1 MMKVVKSLFFLIFIV
16 SYSFAQQSLSLRKA
30 IEIGL
35 QNNYSI
41 RLAESDA
48 DITEQNRK
56 AALSALMPRI
66 DASATYNKSIVDTR
80 QVFVT
85 GVIQERDGAATTQNL
100 AGLQMSWVLF
110 DGLKMFASY
119 DRIKELEKMGEQ
131 NAKAAVQSVLADIII
146 NYYAIVASQVQ
157 LKANADALEV
167 SKKRVEVL
175 ENKVK
180 VGSGSTL
187 DLLNAKVDY
196 NSDYSNYIRQQE
208 NLKNLKIRL
217 NELLILPVTDDF
229 IPTDSIP
236 TNTLLNTNDLY
247 TKLLSQNPML
257 INAKSQQRI
266 AELNLKEVSADRYP
280 TIRLNSGYNY
290 SNVNA
295 QAGFFTENRT
305 QGLNYGVTASVNI
318 FNGLLQSRRE
328 KTAKI
333 QSQAASISYEAAKLS
348 LETNW
353 NLLLNNYK
361 NNFELLKL
369 ERENQIVAKRN
380 IDISIEKYNLGGISS
395 LQLREAQKAYIDAN
409 SRYVNALYQFKLAET
424 SLLELSSSILP

>member
-1 MMKVVKSLFFLIFIV
+1 MKLIKSIIFLFFIV

-48 DITEQNRK
+48 GITEQNRK
-56 AALSALMPRI
+56 AAISALMPRI

-85 GVIQERDGAATTQNL
+85 GVVQERDGAATTQNL
-100 AGLQMSWVLF
+100 AGLQLSWVLF

-131 NAKAAVQSVLADIII
+131 NAKAAVQGVLADIII

-167 SKKRVEVL
+167 SMKRVEVL

-229 IPTDSIP
+229 IPSDSIP
-236 TNTLLNTNDLY
+236 TNTLLNTDDLY
-247 TKLLSQNPML
+247 IKLLSQNPSL

-361 NNFELLKL
+361 NNFELLNL
-369 ERENQIVAKRN
+369 ERENQVVAKRN

-395 LQLREAQKAYIDAN
+395 LQLREAQKAFIDAN

-424 SLLELSSSILP
+424 SLLELSSSIIP

>member
-1 MMKVVKSLFFLIFIV
+1 MKVVKSIFFLIFIV

-56 AALSALMPRI
+56 AAVSALMPRI
-66 DASATYNKSIVDTR
+66 DANATYNKSIVDTR
-80 QVFVT
+80 QLFVT
-85 GVIQERDGAATTQNL
+85 GVIQERDAATTTQNL

-196 NSDYSNYIRQQE
+196 NSDYSNYLRQQE

-217 NELLILPVTDDF
+217 NELLILPVNDDF
-229 IPTDSIP
+229 TPSDSIP
-236 TNTLLNTNDLY
+236 TNTLLNTDDLY
-247 TKLLSQNPML
+247 NKLLIQNPML

-266 AELNLKEVSADRYP
+266 AELNVKEVSADRYP

-295 QAGFFTENRT
+295 QAGFVIENRT
-305 QGLNYGVTASVNI
+305 QGLSYGVTASVNI

-333 QSQAASISYEAAKLS
+333 QSQAASMSYEVAKLT

-353 NLLLNNYK
+353 SLLLNNYK
-361 NNFELLKL
+361 NNFELLRL
-369 ERENQIVAKRN
+369 ERENQLVAKRN
-380 IDISIEKYNLGGISS
+380 IDISVEKYHLGGISS

-424 SLLELSSSILP
+424 SLLELSSSIIP

>member
-1 MMKVVKSLFFLIFIV
+1 
-16 SYSFAQQSLSLRKA
+16 
-30 IEIGL
+30 
-35 QNNYSI
+35 
-41 RLAESDA
+41 LAESDA
-48 DITEQNRK
+48 DISEQNRK
-56 AALSALMPRI
+56 AAISALMPRI
-66 DASATYNKSIVDTR
+66 DANATYNKSIVDTR
-80 QVFVT
+80 QAFVT
-85 GVIQERDGAATTQNL
+85 GVIQERDGATTTQNL

-131 NAKAAVQSVLADIII
+131 NAKAAVQGVLADIII

-236 TNTLLNTNDLY
+236 TNTLLNTDDLY
-247 TKLLSQNPML
+247 LKLLSQNPTL

-295 QAGFFTENRT
+295 QAGFVIENRT
-305 QGLNYGVTASVNI
+305 QGLSYGVTASVNI

-333 QSQAASISYEAAKLS
+333 QSQAASLSYEAAKLS

-395 LQLREAQKAYIDAN
+395 LQLREAQKAFIDAN

-424 SLLELSSSILP
+424 SLLELSSSIIP

>member
-1 MMKVVKSLFFLIFIV
+1 MKLIKSILLLFFIV
-16 SYSFAQQSLSLRKA
+16 SYSFAQQPLSLRKA

-56 AALSALMPRI
+56 AAISALMPRI

-146 NYYAIVASQVQ
+146 NYYAIVAAQVQ

-167 SKKRVEVL
+167 SKKRVDVL

-196 NSDYSNYIRQQE
+196 NSDYSNYLRQQE

-229 IPTDSIP
+229 VPSDSIP
-236 TNTLLNTNDLY
+236 TNTLLNTDDLY
-247 TKLLSQNPML
+247 TKLVSQNPML

-266 AELNLKEVSADRYP
+266 AELNVKEVAADRYP

-305 QGLNYGVTASVNI
+305 QGLNYGITASVNI

-333 QSQAASISYEAAKLS
+333 QSQAASLSYEAAKLS

-361 NNFELLKL
+361 NNFELLRL

-395 LQLREAQKAYIDAN
+395 LQLREAQKAFIDAN

-424 SLLELSSSILP
+424 SLLELSSSIIP

>member
-1 MMKVVKSLFFLIFIV
+1 MKVVKSTFFFIFIV
-16 SYSFAQQSLSLRKA
+16 SCSFAQQPLSLRKA

-48 DITEQNRK
+48 DITQQNRK
-56 AALSALMPRI
+56 AAVSALMPRI
-66 DASATYNKSIVDTR
+66 DANATYNKSIVDTR
-80 QVFVT
+80 QLFVT
-85 GVIQERDGAATTQNL
+85 GVIQERDAATTTQNL

-157 LKANADALEV
+157 LIANADALEV

-175 ENKVK
+175 EIKVN

-196 NSDYSNYIRQQE
+196 NSDYSNYLRQQE

-217 NELLILPVTDDF
+217 NELLILPVSDDF
-229 IPTDSIP
+229 ILSDSIP
-236 TNTLLNTNDLY
+236 TNTLLNINELY
-247 TKLLSQNPML
+247 SKLLSQNPML

-266 AELNLKEVSADRYP
+266 AELNVKEVSADRYP

-295 QAGFFTENRT
+295 QAGFVIENRT
-305 QGLNYGVTASVNI
+305 QGLSYGVTASMNI

-333 QSQAASISYEAAKLS
+333 QSQVASISYEAAKLS

-361 NNFELLKL
+361 NNFELLRL
-369 ERENQIVAKRN
+369 ERENQLVAKRN
-380 IDISIEKYNLGGISS
+380 IDISVEKYHLGGISS

-424 SLLELSSSILP
+424 SLLELSSSIIP

>member
-1 MMKVVKSLFFLIFIV
+1 MKVVKSIFFLIFIA
-16 SYSFAQQSLSLRKA
+16 SYSFAQQNLSLRKA

-66 DASATYNKSIVDTR
+66 DANATYNKSIVDTR

-85 GVIQERDGAATTQNL
+85 GVIQERDAATTTQNL

-180 VGSGSTL
+180 VGSSSTL

-196 NSDYSNYIRQQE
+196 NSDYSNYLRQQE

-217 NELLILPVTDDF
+217 NELLILPVNDDF
-229 IPTDSIP
+229 TPSDSIP
-236 TNTLLNTNDLY
+236 TNTLLNTDDLY
-247 TKLLSQNPML
+247 NKLLIQNPLL

-266 AELNLKEVSADRYP
+266 AELNVKEVSADRYP

-295 QAGFFTENRT
+295 QAGFVIENRT
-305 QGLNYGVTASVNI
+305 QGLSYGVTASVNI

-333 QSQAASISYEAAKLS
+333 QSQAASMSYEVAKLT

-353 NLLLNNYK
+353 SLLLNNYK
-361 NNFELLKL
+361 NNFELLRL
-369 ERENQIVAKRN
+369 ERENQLVAKRN
-380 IDISIEKYNLGGISS
+380 IDISVEKYHLGGISS

-424 SLLELSSSILP
+424 SLLELSSSIIP